1 LWCFRRFCVD
11 KLMSLKTMGCLAD
24 QIWHDHPEL
33 VSKYAPK
40 GLDTV
45 SMDWLS
51 PENVEYVHSPLEEW
65 DLFFSECIVAI
76 DTAMAEDDEEAQ
88 DMLSE
93 FLDHEILTILRSWL
107 EDEFHRFMIFPQR
120 EVDDDLFTDK
130 QCGDL
135 VQALLAYAKDHP
147 PIEGEGGMEAED
159 SVAVFMEPATAAVA
173 VAEAAPAPPVAVAAD
188 PPTAEAAA
196 QPLPSLTAA
205 IHHRR
210 RTLCLR
216 PRDRSTRGKT
226 RKLLPQAA

>member
-1 LWCFRRFCVD
+1 
-11 KLMSLKTMGCLAD
+11 MGCLAD

-76 DTAMAEDDEEAQ
+76 DTAMAEDNEEAQ

-120 EVDDDLFTDK
+120 EADDDLFTDK
-130 QCGDL
+130 QCADL

-159 SVAVFMEPATAAVA
+159 SVAVFIEPAAAAAAAAVEAVPPPPAAVA
-173 VAEAAPAPPVAVAAD
+173 AAVAAD
-188 PPTAEAAA
+188 PPPVAAAAAVAADPPPASEAA
-196 QPLPSLTAA
+196 LPSLTAA
-205 IHHRR
+205 IRHRR

-226 RKLLPQAA
+226 RKLLPQGA

>member
-1 LWCFRRFCVD
+1 
-11 KLMSLKTMGCLAD
+11 MGCLAD
-24 QIWHDHPEL
+24 QIWYDHPEL

-107 EDEFHRFMIFPQR
+107 EDEFHRFMIFPQS
-120 EVDDDLFTDK
+120 EADDDLFTDK

-159 SVAVFMEPATAAVA
+159 SVAVFMEPAAVA
-173 VAEAAPAPPVAVAAD
+173 VAAAAAEAAVPPPV
-188 PPTAEAAA
+188 AAA

-226 RKLLPQAA
+226 RKLLPQPIVKEGPLG

>member
-1 LWCFRRFCVD
+1 
-11 KLMSLKTMGCLAD
+11 MGCLAD

-51 PENVEYVHSPLEEW
+51 PENVEYVNSSLEEW
-65 DLFFSECIVAI
+65 DLFFSECIIAI
-76 DTAMAEDDEEAQ
+76 DTAMENDDEEAQ

-107 EDEFHRFMIFPQR
+107 EDEFHRFMIFPQS
-120 EVDDDLFTDK
+120 EADDDLFTDK
-130 QCGDL
+130 QCADL
-135 VQALLAYAKDHP
+135 VQALLAYARDHP
-147 PIEGEGGMEAED
+147 LIEGGGDVGTPVTED
-159 SVAVFMEPATAAVA
+159 SAAA
-173 VAEAAPAPPVAVAAD
+173 AAEAAPPPPAAAVAETAPPPPTAAAAETAPVAVAA
-188 PPTAEAAA
+188 P

-205 IHHRR
+205 IRHRR
-210 RTLCLR
+210 QTLCRR

-226 RKLLPQAA
+226 RKLLPQGA